1 MTKLIIANNKPEDDE
16 SSIAARVEY
25 DNLIAHELAS
35 LMDLIEGRAFEDL
48 KADIAKQGILQ
59 PIVLYEGKILD
70 GRNRYRAAKAVGHKF
85 VGANFEVFDG
95 DLAAAEAFVFSVNAQ
110 RRQMTNAQKVVVI
123 ERLIRK
129 YPDDSNRKIAARS
142 GFTSHSQVAS
152 VRERMEN
159 PPERREFEKFCKTFD
174 NLEDRYRVE
183 FAKKFAADLRE
194 LLAS

>member
-1 MTKLIIANNKPEDDE
+1 MSN
-16 SSIAARVEY
+16 Y
-25 DNLIAHELAS
+25 DNLLAHDLAS

-59 PIVLYEGKILD
+59 PIVLFEGKILD

-85 VGANFEVFDG
+85 VGANFEAFDG
-95 DLAAAEAFVFSVNAQ
+95 NAEAAEAYVFSVNAQ
-110 RRQMTNAQKVVVI
+110 RRQMTNAQKVAVI

-129 YPDDSNRKIAARS
+129 YPEDSNRKIAARS

-159 PPERREFEKFCKTFD
+159 PPERRDFEKFCKAFD
-174 NLEDRYRVE
+174 NLEDRFRLE

-194 LLAS
+194 LLAA